1 MAKKNSN
8 KVSANVVVDVPIV
21 DDVVDIPSEVPDVPV
36 SEEVTVPVTS
46 EVDDDI
52 PLKFEKLLKNMNVML
67 NTIKESQ
74 VSLKNMQKEYTKMM
88 KTVNKKTRKSTNTTK
103 RAPSGFAKPTY
114 LSDEICE
121 FLNIEKG
128 TMLARTEVTRMINQ
142 YIKTNNLQFEKD
154 RRRIIPD
161 QALREIIQ
169 SKDEDIVTYFNL
181 QSYIKHHFK
190 EKVV

>member
-1 MAKKNSN
+1 MAKKISN

-46 EVDDDI
+46 EVDDDS

>member
-8 KVSANVVVDVPIV
+8 KVSADVVVDVPIV
-21 DDVVDIPSEVPDVPV
+21 DDVVDVPSEVVNVPV
-36 SEEVTVPVTS
+36 SEEVTVTS
-46 EVDDDI
+46 DVVDDDI
-52 PLKFEKLLKNMNVML
+52 PLKFEKLLKNMNVMM

-128 TMLARTEVTRMINQ
+128 TMLPRTEVTRMINQ

>member
-1 MAKKNSN
+1 MAKKISN